1 MRPTATAAHP
11 YVALERAFAFASL
24 VAACGAATAGGL
36 ARLGYGWQAVLIVTM
51 LSLVVCAIAGVWA
64 QNVVAQFQR
73 GEVARVYATAM
84 KGKRDR
90 AVERR
95 AGHPTRLET
104 VGLSIAMLVDQ
115 LRAVALGRDTLTGW
129 VTNMRAAIGVRS
141 RESEQWAARI
151 GEDAQVLAA
160 AASASRLAEADVAVR
175 MDHVRSHAQNA
186 AAATVDLADD
196 VEFLATA
203 VRAVTAQSNRA
214 TEIAGRLSETAFATQ
229 RRVAGLANSAAAM
242 LHAADLVHG
251 VLHKAEMLALNASIE
266 AARAGEAGR
275 GFAVVAT
282 EVKALAQSGTA
293 ALDGM
298 KDAVR
303 SLQLEVAEITQRVQG
318 ISDVVQAQNEFGHA
332 LSHATAQQSEAVGRV
347 LHRVGMAREEVQT
360 LHAEVD
366 GFRLP
371 DTRLG
376 AGAAAE
382 QAMERLP
389 GYAEAM
395 AQILRGLPDFGKL
408 PGGGISITPVP

>member
-51 LSLVVCAIAGVWA
+51 LSLLVCAVAGIWA
-64 QNVVAQFQR
+64 QDVVTQFQR
-73 GEVARVYATAM
+73 GEVARVYATAL

-95 AGHPTRLET
+95 AGQPTRMES

-129 VTNMRAAIGVRS
+129 VTNTRAVLGVRS

-151 GEDAQVLAA
+151 GEDAQVLATAA
-160 AASASRLAEADVAVR
+160 AASRLVEADVANRMGQVR
-175 MDHVRSHAQNA
+175 NHAENA
-186 AAATVDLADD
+186 AAATVGLTDD
-196 VEFLATA
+196 VERLATA
-203 VRAVTAQSNRA
+203 VRAVTAQSTRA
-214 TEIAGRLSETAFATQ
+214 TEIATRLSETAFAAQ
-229 RRVAGLANSAAAM
+229 RRMAGLADSAVAM

-275 GFAVVAT
+275 GFAVVAA
-282 EVKALAQSGTA
+282 EVKILAQSGTV

-318 ISDVVQAQNEFGHA
+318 IGEVVQAQNEFGHA
-332 LSHATAQQSEAVGRV
+332 LSHAASLQSDAVGRV
-347 LHRVGMAREEVQT
+347 LHRAGMAQGEVQT

-366 GFRLP
+366 GFRLT

-389 GYAEAM
+389 SYAEAM

-408 PGGGISITPVP
+408 PGGVSSAPLT